1 MSLYIGLMSGT
12 SMDGIDASL
21 VDVHT
26 HRLIKGITRPY
37 THEVKLALQNLL
49 ATEKHEL
56 RTIYQLNTLIGREF
70 GAVANELLAEAKVS
84 RERIAAIGSHGQ
96 TISHDAEADIP
107 YTVQL
112 GCAHT
117 ISQITKI
124 PVIADFRTRD
134 LIVHGQGAPLAPL
147 YHQALFSNLGY
158 PLDAVNIGGIANLTG
173 LLSENEVIGYD
184 VGPGNCLMDAWIM
197 HHQGKPY
204 DARGKWAGQGH
215 VIAPLL
221 QALLN
226 DPFFNKH
233 YPKSIGKEYFSLN
246 WLNTFLDESY
256 EAVDVQATLLYLTAE
271 LIAHEIFAEKIA
283 FKKLIVCGGGAHN
296 TALLLALSQLLP
308 QVEILSSANVAI
320 DPDFIEA
327 QMMAWLAHQMII
339 NNPLDLNSITGAQKK
354 AVLGIFYPAGL
365 DKCS

>member
-12 SMDGIDASL
+12 SMDGIDAAL

-26 HRLIKGITRPY
+26 HQLIKGITRSY
-37 THEVKLALQNLL
+37 SQEVKTALQNLL
-49 ATEKHEL
+49 STEKHEL

-70 GAVANELLAEAKVS
+70 GAVVNELLAEACVS
-84 RERIAAIGSHGQ
+84 RDSIEAIGSHGQ
-96 TISHDAEADIP
+96 TVIHDAEADIP

-117 ISQITKI
+117 IAEMTKI

-134 LIVHGQGAPLAPL
+134 LILHGQGAPLAPL

-158 PLDAVNIGGIANLTG
+158 PLATVNIGGIANLSG
-173 LLSENEVIGYD
+173 LFSENEIIGYD

-197 HHQGKPY
+197 RHHGKSY
-204 DARGKWAGQGH
+204 DALGQWAAQGQ
-215 VIAPLL
+215 VIASLL
-221 QALLN
+221 EALLN
-226 DPFFNKH
+226 DPFFKKQ

-246 WLNTFLDESY
+246 WLNTFLDKSY
-256 EAVDVQATLLYLTAE
+256 QAADVQATLLHLTAH
-271 LIAHEIFAEKIA
+271 LIANAVFAQKIA

-296 TALLLALSQLLP
+296 THLLSVLSQLVP
-308 QVEILSSANVAI
+308 QVAIQSSAAVAI

-327 QMMAWLAHQMII
+327 QMMAWLAHQMIME
-339 NNPLDLNSITGAQKK
+339 NPSDLNLITGAQKK
-354 AVLGIFYPAGL
+354 AVLGVFYPPGI
-365 DKCS
+365 DK